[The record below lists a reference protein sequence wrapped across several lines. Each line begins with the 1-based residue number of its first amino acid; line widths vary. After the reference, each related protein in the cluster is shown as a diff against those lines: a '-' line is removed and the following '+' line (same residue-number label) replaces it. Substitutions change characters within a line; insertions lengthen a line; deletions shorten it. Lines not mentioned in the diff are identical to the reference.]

1 MNAGYALIDESLR
14 VGEVSPGFR
23 ALIGDVTP
31 GAQLDSF
38 LPILDGVQTM
48 LRSGEQ
54 DSASIWYVPAV
65 AHQRSDESHLRYLN
79 LAALPRQEGDGF
91 LVTAR
96 DVTREIQ
103 KEQAKMQRRN
113 EVRLQRRSD
122 ESLLQ
127 FVFPDTASLLDLCAQ
142 LDLMFAVLSEDLVI
156 RAATSS
162 LAAYCGRALIGH
174 FLTDAIAS
182 LGGLEEELSQ
192 IAWGQAAPWRLTG
205 LQLDEMH
212 LRPCD
217 VIFLPRAD
225 TLGLVMAARPMAA
238 EATVEQTLRQQRNE
252 LTLLQGQLEQQASAL
267 RTANDRLQSL
277 DRERRGLVD
286 LVAWDIRSA
295 LSVVLG
301 YTEWL
306 AQEAPPAQQAMLGAV
321 ETSAQRVNALIQE
334 VQALARIEEAL
345 ADIHWTPLSLS
356 AAVERA
362 LAMRRD
368 EVKARNIRLEAEQE
382 GETPAIM
389 GDAELLQEA
398 LDDVIRA
405 ALAGV
410 EPGAIE
416 QGATIGAR
424 VSSWERW
431 AIVRFTGDKALAFA
445 RPAAPTAR
453 NDDLVIKN
461 QTSRLGL
468 ARARLIIEGHGG
480 HLSVE
485 EGKGRGHTVSLWL
498 PLAGAHNDAPRYHN
512 APAVMDARGG
522 DAPPA
527 PSSDLIIVGAGSIRI
542 NASLQRVWVDDEPA
556 KLANAEYYLLLHL
569 AQHCDQVVTHDQI
582 LTMLRSYG
590 QESSLDTLRV
600 LIWRLRQK
608 LQSRNQGTQNLRTVR
623 GIGYVL
629 IS

>member
-1 MNAGYALIDESLR
+1 MNAGYALVDESLC
-14 VGEVSPGFR
+14 VWEISPGFCD
-23 ALIGDVTP
+23 LVGDVIS

-38 LPILDGVQTM
+38 LPIVSGVQAV
-48 LRSGEQ
+48 LRSDQ
-54 DSASIWYVPAV
+54 PDCPPFWYVPAV
-65 AHQRSDESHLRYLN
+65 AHQRPGEGHPRYLN
-79 LAALPRQEGDGF
+79 LAVLPREEGDGF
-91 LVTAR
+91 LVTVR
-96 DVTREIQ
+96 DVTKEIQ
-103 KEQAKMQRRN
+103 KERAKMQRRN
-113 EVRLQRRSD
+113 EERLRRRGD

-127 FVFPDTASLLDLCAQ
+127 SVFPDTASVLDLCAQ

-162 LAAYCGRALIGH
+162 LTAYCGRVLVGH

-182 LGGLEEELSQ
+182 LGGLEDELSQ
-192 IAWGQAAPWRLTG
+192 IAWGQAAPWRLSG

-225 TLGLVMAARPMAA
+225 ALGLVMAARPMAA
-238 EATVEQTLRQQRNE
+238 EAAVEQTLRQQRNE
-252 LTLLQGQLEQQASAL
+252 LALLQGQLEQQASAL

-306 AQEAPPAQQAMLGAV
+306 TQETTPAQQAMLGAV
-321 ETSAQRVNALIQE
+321 ETSAQRVNALIQD

-345 ADIHWTPLSLS
+345 VNIQWTSLS
-356 AAVERA
+356 APAVVERA

-368 EVKARNIRLEAEQE
+368 EFKARNIRLEAEQE
-382 GETPAIM
+382 GETPAIV

-410 EPGAIE
+410 EPDIIE
-416 QGATIGAR
+416 HGATIVAR
-424 VSSWERW
+424 VSGWERW
-431 AIVRFTGDKALAFA
+431 VIVRFTEDKALALA
-445 RPAAPTAR
+445 RPAAPAPR
-453 NDDLVIKN
+453 SDDLITKN

-468 ARARLIIEGHGG
+468 ARARLIVEGHGG

-498 PLAGAHNDAPRYHN
+498 PAAGVHDISRYHTAPETVDTAGSEMPA
-512 APAVMDARGG
+512 APA
-522 DAPPA
+522 
-527 PSSDLIIVGAGSIRI
+527 SDLIVAGAGSIRI
-542 NASLQRVWVDDEPA
+542 NAGLQRVWVDDEPV
-556 KLANAEYYLLLHL
+556 KLATAEYYLLLHL
-569 AQHCDQVVTHDQI
+569 ARRRDQVVTHDQI

-590 QESSLDTLRV
+590 QEASLDTLRV
-600 LIWRLRQK
+600 LVWRLRQK
-608 LQSRNQGTQNLRTVR
+608 LQSRNQETQNLRTVR